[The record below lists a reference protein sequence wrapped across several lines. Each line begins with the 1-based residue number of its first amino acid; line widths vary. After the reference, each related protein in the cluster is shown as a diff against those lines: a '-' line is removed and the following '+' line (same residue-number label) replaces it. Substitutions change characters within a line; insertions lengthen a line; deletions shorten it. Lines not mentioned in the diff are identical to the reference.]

1 MQDFLQDST
10 CFMDHLV
17 VSQCGKI
24 VGIGGK
30 EIHVHADLDMEYFA
44 EEYDPRMQ
52 TGMKLIRLLKSF
64 KVLGLVHVVFW
75 TIPTTS
81 KGVKLPDGSELSTFL
96 VSLGSA

>member
-44 EEYDPRMQ
+44 EEYDPR

-81 KGVKLPDGSELSTFL
+81 KGNLIQVNYSYPHIIGFQKI
-96 VSLGSA
+96 

>member
-1 MQDFLQDST
+1 M
-10 CFMDHLV
+10 
-17 VSQCGKI
+17 SQCGKI

-81 KGVKLPDGSELSTFL
+81 KGNLIQVNYSYPHIIGFQKI
-96 VSLGSA
+96 